1 MYKLLMIANQFPP
14 MGGAGVQR
22 TSKFVKY
29 LTKCGVSISVITKE
43 VDGGLKDPTLSED
56 IPSSVRIYRLKAYDL
71 ENGTGFLRIPKKVLA
86 KLCSPDSEIF
96 WATKNRD
103 RIFKIIEEEKPD
115 ILYTT
120 SYPYSSHLLGLQIK
134 KRYPDIPWIAD
145 YRDEWTNNPFHLD
158 SRFRRMKLNAERSKE
173 LEVNRHCD
181 FLIANTRQMLDNFVK
196 DTPSLKDRSTFIP
209 NGYDED
215 DFRGLE
221 RTDRSD
227 SKFVITHTGSLY
239 GRRNLDEILDALKSL
254 IDRGEVDKN
263 RIELRIVGN
272 VHEFVLDDYR
282 RKYDFA
288 DQIRSYG
295 YMPHRQSIE
304 MLFES
309 DALLLLIGK
318 GKGSGN
324 FYTGKVFEYI
334 RTGIPILGIV
344 PRGAAAELLEETG
357 TGLTADPEDGE
368 RVAAIVKKMYDDRF
382 SGAKSVSPSQEA
394 VQKYS
399 RECQAKQLF
408 DIMLNVMRKG
418 TEKIYEET

>member
-29 LTKCGVSISVITKE
+29 LTKLGMPISVITKE
-43 VDGGLKDPTLSED
+43 VVGGLQDSTLLSD
-56 IPSSVRIYRLKAYDL
+56 IPSTVSVYRLPAYDL
-71 ENGTGFLRIPKKVLA
+71 ENGTGLMRIPKKILA
-86 KLCSPDSEIF
+86 KLSSPDSEIF
-96 WATKNRD
+96 WAKKNRD
-103 RIFKIIEEEKPD
+103 CIFKIIEEEKPD
-115 ILYTT
+115 VLYTT
-120 SYPYSSHLLGLQIK
+120 SYPYSSHLLGFEVK
-134 KRYPDIPWIAD
+134 KRYPKIRWIAD

-158 SRFRRMKLNAERSKE
+158 SGLRRMKLKAERSKE
-173 LEVNRHCD
+173 LKVNRHCD
-181 FLIANTRQMLDNFVK
+181 FLIANTRQMLNNFVK
-196 DTPSLKDRSTFIP
+196 DTPSLKDRSAFIP

-215 DFRGLE
+215 DFRGLQ
-221 RTDRSD
+221 RTVRSD
-227 SKFVITHTGSLY
+227 SKFVLTHTGSLY
-239 GRRNLDEILDALKSL
+239 GRRNLDEILDALKQL
-254 IDRGEVDKN
+254 TDRGDIDKN
-263 RIELRIVGN
+263 RIEVRIVGN
-272 VHEFVLDDYR
+272 VHETVLDDYR
-282 RKYDFA
+282 RRYNFT

-334 RTGIPILGIV
+334 RTGVPILGIV
-344 PRGAAAELLEETG
+344 PEGAAAELLKETG

-368 RVAAIVKKMYDDRF
+368 GVASIVKRMYDARF
-382 SGAKSVSPSQEA
+382 SGEESVCPNQDA
-394 VQKYS
+394 VKKYS

-408 DIMLNVMRKG
+408 DIMSRC
-418 TEKIYEET
+418 YEERNGENL